1 MIAIWMLYAA
11 LIGGLLAVAADA
23 LDHAARATRL
33 PARFIWLGALGGAI
47 ALPVAIP
54 MLVKAPVTSTGSV
67 TIGTAW
73 FFDAGFTDA
82 TGSPLGPIARLHELG
97 SLLDRPLMLAW
108 LLFSVLLLGRVGV
121 AIARLFRERNRW
133 IPSEIDGTSLFV
145 TPDVGPA
152 VVAIPDSR
160 IVVPEWV
167 LSLDA
172 ASLSTV
178 IRHEREHRA
187 AGDARLI
194 LGGSLAAALFPWN
207 PAVWYIRRRLRL
219 AVEVDCDARVLAHHA
234 TVDEYGSLL
243 LAIAQHPRRA
253 PYFAATLTESGS
265 DLERRI
271 DAMTAQ
277 PPRRPRVRAAALAI
291 AAVAAIAIACGVDA
305 PDVPS
310 AVASKAQATHVE
322 KPYFD
327 FQIEQPAA
335 VISSVFPKYPAALR
349 AANVEGQVIAQFV
362 VDTTGRVE
370 VRTFEVKSSDHAEFT
385 AAVADALPALR
396 FSPARVGGHPV
407 KQLVRM
413 PFMFSLSGRSV
424 PTGATIRR

>member
-11 LIGGLLAVAADA
+11 LVGGLLVVAADA
-23 LDHAARATRL
+23 LDHAARTTRL
-33 PARFIWLGALGGAI
+33 PVRFIWLAALAGAI
-47 ALPVAIP
+47 VLPFAIP
-54 MLVKAPVTSTGSV
+54 MLVAPVPSTGGV
-67 TIGTAW
+67 TIGAAW
-73 FFDAGFTDA
+73 LFDAGFTDA
-82 TGSPLGPIARLHELG
+82 AGSQRGPIALLRELG
-97 SLLDRPLMLAW
+97 SRLDQPLMLAW
-108 LLFSVLLLGRVGV
+108 LLLSVALLGRVV
-121 AIARLFRERNRW
+121 IAIARLVRERDRW
-133 IPSEIDGTSLFV
+133 IPREIDGTPLFV

-160 IVVPEWV
+160 IVLPEWV

-178 IRHEREHRA
+178 VRHEREHRA
-187 AGDARLI
+187 AGDARVI

-207 PAVWYIRRRLRL
+207 PAVWYMRRRLRL
-219 AVEVDCDARVLAHHA
+219 AVEMDCDARVLAHDSC
-234 TVDEYGSLL
+234 VEEYGSLL
-243 LAIAQHPRRA
+243 LAIAQRPRRS
-253 PYFAATLTESGS
+253 PYFAATLAESAS

-271 DAMTAQ
+271 DAMTAP
-277 PPRRPRVRAAALAI
+277 PPRRPRARAGALLAAAA
-291 AAVAAIAIACGVDA
+291 AAIFVACSMDA
-305 PDVPS
+305 PEVPS
-310 AVASKAQATHVE
+310 AVASTAQKTRVE

-335 VISSVFPKYPAALR
+335 VISSAFPKYPAALR

-362 VDTTGRVE
+362 VDTTGRVD
-370 VRTFEVKSSDHAEFT
+370 VRTFEVKSSDHDEFT

-413 PFMFSLSGRSV
+413 PFMFSLSNRGSS
-424 PTGATIRR
+424 PGASIRR